1 MNSQNTNPFRSL
13 QANAS
18 GLFSR
23 ILIRYE
29 SEMRCAS
36 GCASCC
42 GAEFSIHPGEAALI
56 LEEFTGLED
65 SVRGSLREAWT
76 RNRPGTCAFL
86 VADQC
91 TTYGSRPVICRTQG
105 APLCTSDEVTRTK
118 RITACSLNFQGG
130 ESLPSNPE
138 DWFELNRLTELQ
150 SVAEHFFEKTIGI
163 PEALLPL
170 LDSEKRIPLRKLRDL
185 LTRLP

>member
-1 MNSQNTNPFRSL
+1 
-13 QANAS
+13 
-18 GLFSR
+18 
-23 ILIRYE
+23 
-29 SEMRCAS
+29 
-36 GCASCC
+36 
-42 GAEFSIHPGEAALI
+42 
-56 LEEFTGLED
+56 
-65 SVRGSLREAWT
+65 
-76 RNRPGTCAFL
+76 
-86 VADQC
+86 
-91 TTYGSRPVICRTQG
+91 
-105 APLCTSDEVTRTK
+105 VTRTK